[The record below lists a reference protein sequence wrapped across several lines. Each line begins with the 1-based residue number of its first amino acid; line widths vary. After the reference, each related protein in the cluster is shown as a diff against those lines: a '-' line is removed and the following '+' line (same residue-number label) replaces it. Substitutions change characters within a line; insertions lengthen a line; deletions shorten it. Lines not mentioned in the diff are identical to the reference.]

1 VNELSEITLDL
12 SHVEGGLSLIINERT
27 SNTLFELADAQE
39 NGEARYQ
46 LKEGNF
52 YDYELSNTEYHLEDP
67 FDNIIQPHRRISHI
81 GRISPNIYVGTLE
94 IPLLKKGSSEAITK
108 IRLEIQSVKSGYRDD
123 YRDMLE
129 LITEKCTD
137 LLLQANSPVSQHFEI
152 DYTINSQS
160 LYQKFA
166 FIKSVIGTDE
176 FAEAIHRIVTAPVT
190 KWTETTEEK
199 DIRNTRRFSNSNRKE
214 ILKGGKRTKLPESH
228 HLRSYGIDTLPERI
242 TSIRKTDSVDTPEN
256 RFIKHA
262 LENFLKLCTDINNKA
277 KEFGHKKMENESELL
292 IRELEGQLHHTV
304 FKDISRPTTLKL
316 NSPVLQRKEGYREVL
331 RVWLMFDLAAKLIW
345 KGGDDI
351 YSGGKKDIATLYEY
365 WLFFKLLDLFQSI
378 FEIEPKDISDLIKE
392 TPDGLNLQIKQGKF
406 TALRGVYDSGNRKL
420 NIRFNYNRSFNGKK
434 TYPESG
440 SWTTTLRPDYTLSFW
455 PFGISELEAEKQ
467 ELIVHVHFDAKYKI
481 ANLSDFLSQNGN
493 SNSQDFGEIKPFDL
507 EEVKW
512 GLISETLVKNNLA
525 VWNSKK
531 QLKLKSLFWEEMQE
545 FGIFRNELFDDLVT
559 NIQQSVFNEEKVEN
573 RKGVYKNADL
583 LKMHAYKDAIRR
595 TGGAYVLYPG
605 DKSINQKG
613 FHEIIPGLGA
623 FPVKPSKTDSGIG
636 ELKAFI
642 LEIIEH
648 FINRASQREKIA
660 FRTFEIYE
668 NPPKSD
674 NAINEPLPEPYNT
687 NRALIPDDT
696 FVLVGYYN
704 SREQYDWIQATGLY
718 NFRMGSG
725 AGSLILDKETVS
737 SKYLLLHTS
746 GDTDSGNLWRIVSR
760 GPKVFSKDDLIRKD
774 YPSPSQENYLVI
786 EIKPVTDTEFE
797 NVSWD
802 FKKLSNYSSGRASAF
817 PFTTSLTEL
826 MKNKIRK
833 TATTNIQLPI
843 NTK

>member
-1 VNELSEITLDL
+1 MKSVSNIEINLDFIQDGMRIWIDARRPDSLFDAGVSANE
-12 SHVEGGLSLIINERT
+12 HN
-27 SNTLFELADAQE
+27 
-39 NGEARYQ
+39 EARYQ
-46 LKEGNF
+46 LVEGCF
-52 YDYELSNTEYHLEDP
+52 YDFQISHPEFILGDVGE
-67 FDNIIQPHRRISHI
+67 NIIQKHKRTTNLGTIA
-81 GRISPNIYVGTLE
+81 PNIYVGTLS
-94 IPLLKKGSSEAITK
+94 IPLVEKESSQEFYK
-108 IRLEIQSVKSGYRDD
+108 VELEVQSIKSGYRDD

-152 DYTINSQS
+152 DYTKDSQT

-166 FIKSVIGTDE
+166 FIKSVVGTDE

-190 KWTETTEEK
+190 KWAETTEEK
-199 DIRNTRRFSNSNRKE
+199 DIRNARRFSNTNIKE
-214 ILKGGKRTKLPESH
+214 ILKGGKRNKLPERH
-228 HLRSYGIDTLPERI
+228 YLRSYGIDTLPERI
-242 TSIRKTDSVDTPEN
+242 TAIRKTDSVDTPEN
-256 RFIKHA
+256 RFIKHT
-262 LENFLKLCTDINNKA
+262 LENFLKFCTDINNKA

-292 IRELEGQLHHTV
+292 IRELESQLHHSV

-378 FEIEPKDISDLIKE
+378 FDIETKDISDLIKE

-420 NIRFNYNRSFNGKK
+420 KIRFNYNRSFSGKK
-434 TYPESG
+434 NYPDSG

-455 PFGISELEAEKQ
+455 PYGISETEAEKQ

-481 ANLSDFLSQNGN
+481 ANLTDFLEQNTEN
-493 SNSQDFGEIKPFDL
+493 DL
-507 EEVKW
+507 
-512 GLISETLVKNNLA
+512 
-525 VWNSKK
+525 
-531 QLKLKSLFWEEMQE
+531 
-545 FGIFRNELFDDLVT
+545 
-559 NIQQSVFNEEKVEN
+559 NEEKTEN
-573 RKGVYKNADL
+573 RKGIYKNADL

-660 FRTFEIYE
+660 FRTFDIYKS
-668 NPPKSD
+668 PPESD
-674 NAINEPLPEPYNT
+674 NVVKEPLPEPYNT
-687 NRALIPDDT
+687 NRDLIPDDT

-704 SREQYDWIQATGLY
+704 SQEQFDWIQRTGLY

-725 AGSLILDKETVS
+725 TGSLILDKETVS
-737 SKYLLLHTS
+737 SKYLLLHTI
-746 GDTDSGNLWRIVSR
+746 GDTNSGELWKIESR
-760 GPKVFSKDDLIRKD
+760 GPKVYSKDDLIRKG
-774 YPSPSQENYLVI
+774 YPSPSQDNYLVI
-786 EIKPVTDTEFE
+786 QIEPVTDSEFE
-797 NVSWD
+797 NVSWN
-802 FKKLSNYSSGRASAF
+802 FRNLENYATGRASAF

-826 MKNKIRK
+826 MKNKIR
-833 TATTNIQLPI
+833 
-843 NTK
+843 

>member
-1 VNELSEITLDL
+1 MKSVSNIEINLDSVKDGLRLWVDARRPDSLFDAEENASEHNEARFQL
-12 SHVEGGLSLIINERT
+12 VEGCLYDFQISDPDFVLG
-27 SNTLFELADAQE
+27 DV
-39 NGEARYQ
+39 GE
-46 LKEGNF
+46 
-52 YDYELSNTEYHLEDP
+52 
-67 FDNIIQPHRRISHI
+67 NIIQQHKRTKNLGTIA
-81 GRISPNIYVGTLE
+81 PNIFVGTLS
-94 IPLLKKGSSEAITK
+94 IPLLEKESNQERCKVE
-108 IRLEIQSVKSGYRDD
+108 LEVQSIKSGYRDD

-152 DYTINSQS
+152 DYTKDSQT

-199 DIRNTRRFSNSNRKE
+199 DIRNARRFSNTNIKE
-214 ILKGGKRTKLPESH
+214 ILKGSKRTKLPESH
-228 HLRSYGIDTLPERI
+228 YLRSYGIGTLPERI
-242 TSIRKTDSVDTPEN
+242 TTIRKTDSVDTPEN

-262 LENFLKLCTDINNKA
+262 LENFLKFCTDINNKA
-277 KEFGHKKMENESELL
+277 KEFRHKKMENESELL
-292 IRELEGQLHHTV
+292 IRELEGQLHHTL

-378 FEIEPKDISDLIKE
+378 FDIEPKDISDLIKE

-406 TALRGVYDSGNRKL
+406 TALRGVYDSGSRKL
-420 NIRFNYNRSFNGKK
+420 NIRFNYNRSFSGKK
-434 TYPESG
+434 TYPDSG

-455 PFGISELEAEKQ
+455 PFGISETEAEKQ

-481 ANLSDFLSQNGN
+481 ANLTDFLERNTDN
-493 SNSQDFGEIKPFDL
+493 DL
-507 EEVKW
+507 
-512 GLISETLVKNNLA
+512 
-525 VWNSKK
+525 
-531 QLKLKSLFWEEMQE
+531 
-545 FGIFRNELFDDLVT
+545 D
-559 NIQQSVFNEEKVEN
+559 EEKAEN
-573 RKGVYKNADL
+573 RKGIYKNADL

-660 FRTFEIYE
+660 YRTFDIYK
-668 NPPKSD
+668 NPPESENVVK
-674 NAINEPLPEPYNT
+674 EPLPEPYNT
-687 NRALIPDDT
+687 NRDLIPDDT
-696 FVLVGYYN
+696 FILVGYYN
-704 SREQYDWIQATGLY
+704 SPEQYNWIQQKGLY

-725 AGSLILDKETVS
+725 TGSLILDKETVS
-737 SKYLLLHTS
+737 SKYLLLHTI
-746 GDTDSGNLWRIVSR
+746 GDTDSGDLWKIVSK
-760 GPKVFSKDDLIRKD
+760 GPKVYSKADLIRKG
-774 YPSPSQENYLVI
+774 YPSPSQDNYLVI
-786 EIKPVTDTEFE
+786 QIEPVTDSEFE
-797 NVSWD
+797 NVSWN
-802 FKKLSNYSSGRASAF
+802 FRNLENYSTGRASAF

-826 MKNKIRK
+826 MKNKIR
-833 TATTNIQLPI
+833 
-843 NTK
+843 

>member
-1 VNELSEITLDL
+1 MKSVSNIEIKLDSIQEGLRLWIDARRPDSLFDAEENSSEHNEARFQL
-12 SHVEGGLSLIINERT
+12 VEGCYYDFQISDPDFILG
-27 SNTLFELADAQE
+27 DV
-39 NGEARYQ
+39 GE
-46 LKEGNF
+46 
-52 YDYELSNTEYHLEDP
+52 
-67 FDNIIQPHRRISHI
+67 NIIQQHKRTKNL
-81 GRISPNIYVGTLE
+81 GTISPNIFVGTLS
-94 IPLLKKGSSEAITK
+94 IPLLEKESNQECCKVE
-108 IRLEIQSVKSGYRDD
+108 LEVQSIKSGYRDD

-152 DYTINSQS
+152 DYTKDSQT

-199 DIRNTRRFSNSNRKE
+199 DIRNARRFSNTNIKE
-214 ILKGGKRTKLPESH
+214 ILKGSKRTKLPESH
-228 HLRSYGIDTLPERI
+228 YLRSYGIGTLPERI
-242 TSIRKTDSVDTPEN
+242 TTIRKTDSVDTPEN

-262 LENFLKLCTDINNKA
+262 LENFLKFCTDINNKA
-277 KEFGHKKMENESELL
+277 KEFRHKKMENESELL
-292 IRELEGQLHHTV
+292 IRELEGQLHHTL
-304 FKDISRPTTLKL
+304 FKDISRTTTLKL

-378 FEIEPKDISDLIKE
+378 FDIEPKDISDLIKE

-406 TALRGVYDSGNRKL
+406 TALRGVYDSGSRKL
-420 NIRFNYNRSFNGKK
+420 NIRFNYNRSFSGKK
-434 TYPESG
+434 TYPDSG

-455 PFGISELEAEKQ
+455 PFGISETEAEKQ

-481 ANLSDFLSQNGN
+481 ANLTDFLERNTDN
-493 SNSQDFGEIKPFDL
+493 DL
-507 EEVKW
+507 
-512 GLISETLVKNNLA
+512 
-525 VWNSKK
+525 
-531 QLKLKSLFWEEMQE
+531 
-545 FGIFRNELFDDLVT
+545 D
-559 NIQQSVFNEEKVEN
+559 EEKAEN
-573 RKGVYKNADL
+573 RKGIYKNADL

-660 FRTFEIYE
+660 YRTFDIYK
-668 NPPKSD
+668 NPPESENVVK
-674 NAINEPLPEPYNT
+674 EPLPEPYNT
-687 NRALIPDDT
+687 NRDLIPDDT
-696 FVLVGYYN
+696 FILVGYYN
-704 SREQYDWIQATGLY
+704 SPEQYNWIQQKGLY

-725 AGSLILDKETVS
+725 TGSLILDKETVS
-737 SKYLLLHTS
+737 SKYLLLHTI
-746 GDTDSGNLWRIVSR
+746 GDTDSGDLWKIVSK
-760 GPKVFSKDDLIRKD
+760 GPKVYSKADLIRKG
-774 YPSPSQENYLVI
+774 YPSPSQDNYLVI
-786 EIKPVTDTEFE
+786 QIEPVTDSEFE
-797 NVSWD
+797 NVSWN
-802 FKKLSNYSSGRASAF
+802 FRNLENYSTGRASAF

-826 MKNKIRK
+826 MKNKIR
-833 TATTNIQLPI
+833 
-843 NTK
+843 

>member
-1 VNELSEITLDL
+1 MKSLSNIEINLD
-12 SHVEGGLSLIINERT
+12 SVKEGLRLWIDVRRPDSL
-27 SNTLFELADAQE
+27 FDAEE
-39 NGEARYQ
+39 NAAENNEARYQ
-46 LKEGNF
+46 LVEGCY
-52 YDYELSNTEYHLEDP
+52 YDYQISDSGFVLGDIGE
-67 FDNIIQPHRRISHI
+67 NIIQQHKRTANLGTIA
-81 GRISPNIYVGTLE
+81 PNIFVGTLS
-94 IPLLKKGSSEAITK
+94 IPLLDKHTSEELCK
-108 IRLEIQSVKSGYRDD
+108 IELEVQSVKSGYRND

-152 DYTINSQS
+152 DYTKDSQT

-176 FAEAIHRIVTAPVT
+176 FAEAVHRIVTAPVT
-190 KWTETTEEK
+190 KWTETTEQK
-199 DIRNTRRFSNSNRKE
+199 DIRNARRFSNTNIKE
-214 ILKGGKRTKLPESH
+214 ILKGGRRTKLPETH
-228 HLRSYGIDTLPERI
+228 YLRSYGIDTLPERI
-242 TSIRKTDSVDTPEN
+242 TTIRKTDSVDTPEN
-256 RFIKHA
+256 RFIKHS
-262 LENFLKLCTDINNKA
+262 LENFLKFCTDINNKS
-277 KEFGHKKMENESELL
+277 KEFGHKKMETESSLM
-292 IRELEGQLHHTV
+292 IRELESQLHHTV
-304 FKDISRPTTLKL
+304 FKDISTPTTLKL

-378 FEIEPKDISDLIKE
+378 FDIEPKDISDLIKE

-406 TALRGVYDSGNRKL
+406 TALRGVYDSGSRKL
-420 NIRFNYNRSFNGKK
+420 NIRFNYNRSFSGKK
-434 TYPESG
+434 TYPDSG

-455 PFGISELEAEKQ
+455 PYGISEAEAEKQ

-481 ANLSDFLSQNGN
+481 ANLTDFLEQNTEN
-493 SNSQDFGEIKPFDL
+493 DL
-507 EEVKW
+507 
-512 GLISETLVKNNLA
+512 
-525 VWNSKK
+525 
-531 QLKLKSLFWEEMQE
+531 
-545 FGIFRNELFDDLVT
+545 D
-559 NIQQSVFNEEKVEN
+559 EEKAEN
-573 RKGVYKNADL
+573 RKGIYKNADL

-660 FRTFEIYE
+660 YRTFDIYK
-668 NPPKSD
+668 NPPESENVVK
-674 NAINEPLPEPYNT
+674 EPLPEPFNT
-687 NRALIPDDT
+687 NRDLIPDDT
-696 FVLVGYYN
+696 YVLVGYYN
-704 SREQYDWIQATGLY
+704 SQEQYEWIQRTGLY

-725 AGSLILDKETVS
+725 AGSLVLDKETVS

-746 GDTDSGNLWRIVSR
+746 GDTDSGDLWKIVSR
-760 GPKVFSKDDLIRKD
+760 GPKVFSKDDLIRKG
-774 YPSPSQENYLVI
+774 YLAPSQDNYLVI
-786 EIKPVTDTEFE
+786 QIEPVTDTEFE

-802 FKKLSNYSSGRASAF
+802 FRNLSNYSTGRASAF

-826 MKNKIRK
+826 MKNKIR
-833 TATTNIQLPI
+833 
-843 NTK
+843 

>member
-1 VNELSEITLDL
+1 MKSVSNIEINLDSIQQGLRLWIDARRPESLFDAEENANEHNEARFQL
-12 SHVEGGLSLIINERT
+12 VEGCLYDFQISDPDFVLG
-27 SNTLFELADAQE
+27 DV
-39 NGEARYQ
+39 GE
-46 LKEGNF
+46 
-52 YDYELSNTEYHLEDP
+52 
-67 FDNIIQPHRRISHI
+67 NIIQQHKRTKNLGTIA
-81 GRISPNIYVGTLE
+81 PNIFVGTLS
-94 IPLLKKGSSEAITK
+94 IPILDKDTSEVFCKVELEVQSIKSS
-108 IRLEIQSVKSGYRDD
+108 YRDD

-152 DYTINSQS
+152 DYTKDSQT

-190 KWTETTEEK
+190 KWTDTTEEK
-199 DIRNTRRFSNSNRKE
+199 DIRNARRFSNSNIKE
-214 ILKGGKRTKLPESH
+214 ILKGGKRTKLPERH
-228 HLRSYGIDTLPERI
+228 YLRRYGIDTLPERI
-242 TSIRKTDSVDTPEN
+242 TTIRKTDSVDTPEN

-262 LENFLKLCTDINNKA
+262 LENFLKFCTDINNKA
-277 KEFGHKKMENESELL
+277 KEFGHKKMENESTLL
-292 IRELEGQLHHTV
+292 IRELESQLNHTV

-331 RVWLMFDLAAKLIW
+331 RVWLIFDLAAKLIW

-406 TALRGVYDSGNRKL
+406 TALRGVYDSGKRKL
-420 NIRFNYNRSFNGKK
+420 NIRFNYNRSFSGNKS
-434 TYPESG
+434 YPDSG

-455 PFGISELEAEKQ
+455 PFGISETEAEKQ

-481 ANLSDFLSQNGN
+481 ANLTDFLEQNAEN
-493 SNSQDFGEIKPFDL
+493 DL
-507 EEVKW
+507 
-512 GLISETLVKNNLA
+512 
-525 VWNSKK
+525 
-531 QLKLKSLFWEEMQE
+531 
-545 FGIFRNELFDDLVT
+545 D
-559 NIQQSVFNEEKVEN
+559 EEKVEN
-573 RKGVYKNADL
+573 RKGIYKNADL

-660 FRTFEIYE
+660 YRTFDIYK
-668 NPPKSD
+668 NPPESENVVK
-674 NAINEPLPEPYNT
+674 EPLPEPYNT
-687 NRALIPDDT
+687 NRDLIPDDT
-696 FVLVGYYN
+696 FILVGYYN
-704 SREQYDWIQATGLY
+704 SPEQYNWIQQKGLY

-725 AGSLILDKETVS
+725 TGSLILDKETVS
-737 SKYLLLHTS
+737 SKYLLLHTI
-746 GDTDSGNLWRIVSR
+746 GDTDSGDLWKIVSK
-760 GPKVFSKDDLIRKD
+760 GPKVYSKADLIRKG
-774 YPSPSQENYLVI
+774 YPSPSQDNYLVI
-786 EIKPVTDTEFE
+786 QIEPVTDSEFE
-797 NVSWD
+797 NVSWN
-802 FKKLSNYSSGRASAF
+802 FRNLENYSTVRASAF

-826 MKNKIRK
+826 MKNKIR
-833 TATTNIQLPI
+833 
-843 NTK
+843 

>member
-1 VNELSEITLDL
+1 MKSLSNIEINLD
-12 SHVEGGLSLIINERT
+12 SVKEGLRLWIDVRRPDSL
-27 SNTLFELADAQE
+27 FDAEE
-39 NGEARYQ
+39 NAAENNEARYQ
-46 LKEGNF
+46 LVEGCY
-52 YDYELSNTEYHLEDP
+52 YDYQISDSGFVLGDIGE
-67 FDNIIQPHRRISHI
+67 NIIQQHKRTTNLGTIA
-81 GRISPNIYVGTLE
+81 PNIFVGTLS
-94 IPLLKKGSSEAITK
+94 IPLLDKHTSEELCK
-108 IRLEIQSVKSGYRDD
+108 IELEVQSVKSGYRND

-152 DYTINSQS
+152 DYTKDSQT

-176 FAEAIHRIVTAPVT
+176 FAEAVHRIVTAPVT

-199 DIRNTRRFSNSNRKE
+199 DIRNARRFSNTNIKE
-214 ILKGGKRTKLPESH
+214 ILKGGRRTKLPETH
-228 HLRSYGIDTLPERI
+228 YLRSYGIDTLPERI
-242 TSIRKTDSVDTPEN
+242 TTIRKTDSVDTPEN
-256 RFIKHA
+256 RFIKHS
-262 LENFLKLCTDINNKA
+262 LENFLKFCTDINNKA
-277 KEFGHKKMENESELL
+277 KEFGHKKMETESSLM
-292 IRELEGQLHHTV
+292 IRELESQLHHTV

-378 FEIEPKDISDLIKE
+378 FDIEPKDISDLIQE
-392 TPDGLNLQIKQGKF
+392 TTDGLNLQIKQGKF
-406 TALRGVYDSGNRKL
+406 TALRGVYDSGSRKL
-420 NIRFNYNRSFNGKK
+420 NIRFNYNRSFSGKK
-434 TYPESG
+434 TYPDSG

-455 PFGISELEAEKQ
+455 PFGISEAEAEKQ

-481 ANLSDFLSQNGN
+481 ANLTDFLEQNTEN
-493 SNSQDFGEIKPFDL
+493 DL
-507 EEVKW
+507 
-512 GLISETLVKNNLA
+512 
-525 VWNSKK
+525 
-531 QLKLKSLFWEEMQE
+531 
-545 FGIFRNELFDDLVT
+545 D
-559 NIQQSVFNEEKVEN
+559 EEKAEN
-573 RKGVYKNADL
+573 RKGIYKNADL

-660 FRTFEIYE
+660 YRTFDIYK
-668 NPPKSD
+668 NPPESENVVK
-674 NAINEPLPEPYNT
+674 EPLPEPFNT
-687 NRALIPDDT
+687 NRDLIPDDT
-696 FVLVGYYN
+696 YVLVGYYN
-704 SREQYDWIQATGLY
+704 SQEQYEWIQRTGLY

-725 AGSLILDKETVS
+725 AGSLVLDKETVS

-746 GDTDSGNLWRIVSR
+746 GDTDSGDLWKIVSR
-760 GPKVFSKDDLIRKD
+760 GPKVFSKDDLIRKG
-774 YPSPSQENYLVI
+774 YLAPSQDNYLVI
-786 EIKPVTDTEFE
+786 QIEPVTDTEFE

-802 FKKLSNYSSGRASAF
+802 FRNLSNYSTGRASAF

-826 MKNKIRK
+826 MKNKIR
-833 TATTNIQLPI
+833 
-843 NTK
+843 

>member
-1 VNELSEITLDL
+1 MKSVSNIEIKLDSIQEGLRLWIDARRPDSLFDAEENSSEHNEARFQL
-12 SHVEGGLSLIINERT
+12 VEGCYYDFQISDPDFILG
-27 SNTLFELADAQE
+27 DV
-39 NGEARYQ
+39 GE
-46 LKEGNF
+46 
-52 YDYELSNTEYHLEDP
+52 
-67 FDNIIQPHRRISHI
+67 NIIQQHKRTKNL
-81 GRISPNIYVGTLE
+81 GTISPNIFVGTLS
-94 IPLLKKGSSEAITK
+94 IPLLEKESNQECCKVE
-108 IRLEIQSVKSGYRDD
+108 LEVQSIKSGYRDD

-152 DYTINSQS
+152 DYIKDSQT

-199 DIRNTRRFSNSNRKE
+199 DIRNARRFSNTNIKE
-214 ILKGGKRTKLPESH
+214 ILKGSKRTKLPESH
-228 HLRSYGIDTLPERI
+228 YLRSYGIGTLPERI
-242 TSIRKTDSVDTPEN
+242 TTIRKTDSVDTPEN

-262 LENFLKLCTDINNKA
+262 LENFLKFCTDINNKA
-277 KEFGHKKMENESELL
+277 KEFRHKKMENESELL
-292 IRELEGQLHHTV
+292 IRELEGQLHHTL

-378 FEIEPKDISDLIKE
+378 FDIEPKDISDLIKE

-406 TALRGVYDSGNRKL
+406 TALRGVYDSGSRKL
-420 NIRFNYNRSFNGKK
+420 NIRFNYNRSFSGKN
-434 TYPESG
+434 TYPDSG

-455 PFGISELEAEKQ
+455 PFGISETEAEKQ

-481 ANLSDFLSQNGN
+481 ANLTDFLERNTDN
-493 SNSQDFGEIKPFDL
+493 DL
-507 EEVKW
+507 
-512 GLISETLVKNNLA
+512 
-525 VWNSKK
+525 
-531 QLKLKSLFWEEMQE
+531 
-545 FGIFRNELFDDLVT
+545 D
-559 NIQQSVFNEEKVEN
+559 EEKAEN
-573 RKGVYKNADL
+573 RKGIYKNADL

-660 FRTFEIYE
+660 YRTFDIYK
-668 NPPKSD
+668 NPPESENVVK
-674 NAINEPLPEPYNT
+674 EPLPEPYNT
-687 NRALIPDDT
+687 NRDLIPDDT
-696 FVLVGYYN
+696 FILVGYYN
-704 SREQYDWIQATGLY
+704 SPEQYNWIQQKGLY

-725 AGSLILDKETVS
+725 TGSLILDKETVS
-737 SKYLLLHTS
+737 SKYLLLHTI
-746 GDTDSGNLWRIVSR
+746 GDTDSGDLWKIVSK
-760 GPKVFSKDDLIRKD
+760 GPKVYSKADLIRKG
-774 YPSPSQENYLVI
+774 YPSPSQDNYLVI
-786 EIKPVTDTEFE
+786 QIEPVTDSEFE
-797 NVSWD
+797 NVSWN
-802 FKKLSNYSSGRASAF
+802 FRNLENYSTGRASAF

-826 MKNKIRK
+826 MKNKIR
-833 TATTNIQLPI
+833 
-843 NTK
+843 

>member
-1 VNELSEITLDL
+1 MKSLSNIEINLD
-12 SHVEGGLSLIINERT
+12 SVKEGLRLWIDVRSPDSL
-27 SNTLFELADAQE
+27 FDAEE
-39 NGEARYQ
+39 NAAENNEARYQ
-46 LKEGNF
+46 LVEGCY
-52 YDYELSNTEYHLEDP
+52 YDYQISDSGFVLGDIGE
-67 FDNIIQPHRRISHI
+67 NIIQQHKRTANLGTIA
-81 GRISPNIYVGTLE
+81 PNIFVGTLS
-94 IPLLKKGSSEAITK
+94 IPLLDKHTSEELCK
-108 IRLEIQSVKSGYRDD
+108 IELEVQSVKSGYRND

-152 DYTINSQS
+152 DYTKDSQT

-176 FAEAIHRIVTAPVT
+176 FAEAVHRIVTAPVT

-199 DIRNTRRFSNSNRKE
+199 DIRNARRFSNTNIKE
-214 ILKGGKRTKLPESH
+214 ILKGGRRTKLPETH
-228 HLRSYGIDTLPERI
+228 YLRSYGIDTLPERI
-242 TSIRKTDSVDTPEN
+242 TTIRKTDSVDTPEN
-256 RFIKHA
+256 RFIKHS
-262 LENFLKLCTDINNKA
+262 LENFLKFCTDINNKS
-277 KEFGHKKMENESELL
+277 KEFGHKKMETESSLM
-292 IRELEGQLHHTV
+292 IRELESQLHHTV

-351 YSGGKKDIATLYEY
+351 YSVGKKDIATLYEY

-378 FEIEPKDISDLIKE
+378 FDIEPKDISDLIKE

-406 TALRGVYDSGNRKL
+406 TALRGVYNSGSRKL
-420 NIRFNYNRSFNGKK
+420 NIRFNYNRSFSGKK
-434 TYPESG
+434 TYPDSG

-455 PFGISELEAEKQ
+455 PYGISEAEAEKQ

-481 ANLSDFLSQNGN
+481 ANLTDFLEQNTEN
-493 SNSQDFGEIKPFDL
+493 DL
-507 EEVKW
+507 
-512 GLISETLVKNNLA
+512 
-525 VWNSKK
+525 
-531 QLKLKSLFWEEMQE
+531 
-545 FGIFRNELFDDLVT
+545 D
-559 NIQQSVFNEEKVEN
+559 EEKAEN
-573 RKGVYKNADL
+573 RKGIYKNADL

-660 FRTFEIYE
+660 YRTFDIYK
-668 NPPKSD
+668 NPPESENVVK
-674 NAINEPLPEPYNT
+674 EPLPEPFNT
-687 NRALIPDDT
+687 NRDLIPDDT
-696 FVLVGYYN
+696 YVLVGYYN
-704 SREQYDWIQATGLY
+704 SQEQYEWIQRTGLY

-725 AGSLILDKETVS
+725 AGSLVLDKETVS

-746 GDTDSGNLWRIVSR
+746 GDTDSGDLWKIVSR
-760 GPKVFSKDDLIRKD
+760 GPKVFSKDDLIRKG
-774 YPSPSQENYLVI
+774 YLAPSQDNYLVI
-786 EIKPVTDTEFE
+786 QIEPVTDTEFE

-802 FKKLSNYSSGRASAF
+802 FRNLSNYSTGRASAI

-826 MKNKIRK
+826 MKNKIR
-833 TATTNIQLPI
+833 
-843 NTK
+843 